1 MSIDNRRFLTRLL
14 VALDV
19 IVLIGAL
26 AAVGANAASSS
37 KSTHSSA
44 GGSGP
49 TSSLPSLASAGG
61 GADTAGL
68 PPLPTTSLPGSST
81 SAPQPTGPTTTVPLI
96 VTPASGQ
103 ATTPGPVSPT
113 PPGTY
118 VYTASV
124 QSSRGTDTT
133 TLTEKVVDE
142 SNTGGELRQSVT
154 DTSSDNSANGHT
166 EVSWRSNGLY
176 IRSQDF
182 TMGGSTYTC
191 TFASPVLE
199 LSLPLAVGKQWPIQ
213 GTCVVT
219 FAGQQET
226 VKLNGSAKV
235 SGIDRV
241 NVGGQAVNVW
251 VGDSAFDIVGTGAIP
266 LDIHEMLTRRLTAAG
281 VVVADTS
288 TMTNVPFTGT
298 VKETRQLHSL
308 EPT

>member
-1 MSIDNRRFLTRLL
+1 MNQRLLTRLVAVVDVMVL
-14 VALDV
+14 V
-19 IVLIGAL
+19 GAL
-26 AAVGANAASSS
+26 AAVGADAASSS
-37 KSTHSSA
+37 KPAHTVA

-49 TSSLPSLASAGG
+49 TSSLPSLPAIGG
-61 GADTAGL
+61 GPTSSL
-68 PPLPTTSLPGSST
+68 PPLPATSALPAPST
-81 SAPQPTGPTTTVPLI
+81 SAPSGPTTTAPLI

-103 ATTPGPVSPT
+103 ATTPGPVTPT

-118 VYTASV
+118 VYTANV
-124 QSSRGTDTT
+124 QSARGNNTS
-133 TLTEKVVDE
+133 TLNEKVANE
-142 SNTGGELRQSVT
+142 SNAGGELRQSVT
-154 DTSSDNSANGHT
+154 DSSSDNSVDGHT
-166 EVSWRSNGLY
+166 ELSWRSNGVY

-199 LSLPLAVGKQWPIQ
+199 LALPVAVGKQWPIQ

-226 VKLNGSAKV
+226 LRLNGSARI

-251 VGDSAFDIVGTGAIP
+251 AGDSAFDIVGTGALSIN
-266 LDIHEMLTRRLTAAG
+266 IHETLTRRLTASG
-281 VVVADTS
+281 ITVSDTS
-288 TMTNVPFTGT
+288 TMTNVPFAGT

-308 EPT
+308 KPS